1 MATKL
6 QKLKVTIF
14 DGEKCKEIYKSSGGK
29 ISKQSQLCS
38 GGEKGRDF
46 CVGDSGTGL
55 MVRRRAKGDLK
66 ERWRLI
72 GVTSFGP
79 KNCGTKGVPGVLS
92 RVRDYIDWILDHA
105 TP

>member
-29 ISKQSQLCS
+29 ISKQTQLCS

-55 MVRRRAKGDLK
+55 MVRRLSKGGHQ
-66 ERWRLI
+66 RWRLI

-92 RVRDYIDWILDHA
+92 RVRNYIDWILDHA